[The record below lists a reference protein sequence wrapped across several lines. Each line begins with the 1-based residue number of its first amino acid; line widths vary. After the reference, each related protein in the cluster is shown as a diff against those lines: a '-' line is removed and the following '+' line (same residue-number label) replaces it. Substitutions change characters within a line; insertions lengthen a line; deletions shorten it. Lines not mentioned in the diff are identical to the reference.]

1 MANLQRGMYASLRL
15 SSVTYGTTALDKAE
29 ETEIAVVEE
38 VAEERKREGN
48 EF

>member
-1 MANLQRGMYASLRL
+1 MANNLLGMYARFRHSC
-15 SSVTYGTTALDKAE
+15 VTYGTTSRDKAE
-29 ETEIAVVEE
+29 ETEIAVVGE